1 MCLGAMSLSLTRYN
15 FTVIIVFR
23 VSSSPAIPFLF
34 LFALARMEQHFRN
47 SYPDEQDVGLK
58 KREGQDDQCGR
69 RGHGGRGEIDQSSH
83 GKFLCSFSLVSSP
96 WRRFSLPLK
105 KFRCK
110 IFACIQGKVEMEDQR
125 MERLLMERES
135 KMLPE
140 ELKTVVDVLRF
151 GLFFSIF
158 TTTILFLIK
167 VFLDNSTITSE
178 QFK

>member
-1 MCLGAMSLSLTRYN
+1 MPLN
-15 FTVIIVFR
+15 F
-23 VSSSPAIPFLF
+23 
-34 LFALARMEQHFRN
+34 
-47 SYPDEQDVGLK
+47 
-58 KREGQDDQCGR
+58 
-69 RGHGGRGEIDQSSH
+69 
-83 GKFLCSFSLVSSP
+83 
-96 WRRFSLPLK
+96 
-105 KFRCK
+105 FRCI

-151 GLFFSIF
+151 SLFFSIF

>member
-1 MCLGAMSLSLTRYN
+1 
-15 FTVIIVFR
+15 
-23 VSSSPAIPFLF
+23 
-34 LFALARMEQHFRN
+34 
-47 SYPDEQDVGLK
+47 
-58 KREGQDDQCGR
+58 
-69 RGHGGRGEIDQSSH
+69 
-83 GKFLCSFSLVSSP
+83 
-96 WRRFSLPLK
+96 
-105 KFRCK
+105 
-110 IFACIQGKVEMEDQR
+110 MEDQR

-167 VFLDNSTITSE
+167 VFLDNLTITSE

>member
-1 MCLGAMSLSLTRYN
+1 MPLN
-15 FTVIIVFR
+15 F
-23 VSSSPAIPFLF
+23 
-34 LFALARMEQHFRN
+34 
-47 SYPDEQDVGLK
+47 
-58 KREGQDDQCGR
+58 
-69 RGHGGRGEIDQSSH
+69 
-83 GKFLCSFSLVSSP
+83 
-96 WRRFSLPLK
+96 
-105 KFRCK
+105 FRCI

-140 ELKTVVDVLRF
+140 ELKTVIDVLRF

>member
-1 MCLGAMSLSLTRYN
+1 MPLN
-15 FTVIIVFR
+15 F
-23 VSSSPAIPFLF
+23 
-34 LFALARMEQHFRN
+34 
-47 SYPDEQDVGLK
+47 
-58 KREGQDDQCGR
+58 
-69 RGHGGRGEIDQSSH
+69 
-83 GKFLCSFSLVSSP
+83 
-96 WRRFSLPLK
+96 
-105 KFRCK
+105 FRCI

-140 ELKTVVDVLRF
+140 ELKTVVDVFRF

>member
-1 MCLGAMSLSLTRYN
+1 
-15 FTVIIVFR
+15 
-23 VSSSPAIPFLF
+23 
-34 LFALARMEQHFRN
+34 
-47 SYPDEQDVGLK
+47 
-58 KREGQDDQCGR
+58 
-69 RGHGGRGEIDQSSH
+69 
-83 GKFLCSFSLVSSP
+83 
-96 WRRFSLPLK
+96 
-105 KFRCK
+105 
-110 IFACIQGKVEMEDQR
+110 MEDQR

-140 ELKTVVDVLRF
+140 ELKTVIDVLRF

>member
-1 MCLGAMSLSLTRYN
+1 
-15 FTVIIVFR
+15 
-23 VSSSPAIPFLF
+23 
-34 LFALARMEQHFRN
+34 
-47 SYPDEQDVGLK
+47 
-58 KREGQDDQCGR
+58 
-69 RGHGGRGEIDQSSH
+69 
-83 GKFLCSFSLVSSP
+83 
-96 WRRFSLPLK
+96 
-105 KFRCK
+105 
-110 IFACIQGKVEMEDQR
+110 

-140 ELKTVVDVLRF
+140 ELKTVIDVLRF

>member
-1 MCLGAMSLSLTRYN
+1 MPLN
-15 FTVIIVFR
+15 F
-23 VSSSPAIPFLF
+23 
-34 LFALARMEQHFRN
+34 
-47 SYPDEQDVGLK
+47 
-58 KREGQDDQCGR
+58 
-69 RGHGGRGEIDQSSH
+69 
-83 GKFLCSFSLVSSP
+83 
-96 WRRFSLPLK
+96 
-105 KFRCK
+105 FRCI

>member
-1 MCLGAMSLSLTRYN
+1 MPLN
-15 FTVIIVFR
+15 F
-23 VSSSPAIPFLF
+23 
-34 LFALARMEQHFRN
+34 
-47 SYPDEQDVGLK
+47 
-58 KREGQDDQCGR
+58 
-69 RGHGGRGEIDQSSH
+69 
-83 GKFLCSFSLVSSP
+83 
-96 WRRFSLPLK
+96 
-105 KFRCK
+105 FRCI

-167 VFLDNSTITSE
+167 LFLDNSTITSE

>member
-1 MCLGAMSLSLTRYN
+1 
-15 FTVIIVFR
+15 
-23 VSSSPAIPFLF
+23 
-34 LFALARMEQHFRN
+34 
-47 SYPDEQDVGLK
+47 
-58 KREGQDDQCGR
+58 
-69 RGHGGRGEIDQSSH
+69 
-83 GKFLCSFSLVSSP
+83 
-96 WRRFSLPLK
+96 LPLNF
-105 KFRCK
+105 FRCI

>member
-1 MCLGAMSLSLTRYN
+1 M
-15 FTVIIVFR
+15 
-23 VSSSPAIPFLF
+23 
-34 LFALARMEQHFRN
+34 
-47 SYPDEQDVGLK
+47 
-58 KREGQDDQCGR
+58 
-69 RGHGGRGEIDQSSH
+69 
-83 GKFLCSFSLVSSP
+83 
-96 WRRFSLPLK
+96 PLIF
-105 KFRCK
+105 FRCI

>member
-1 MCLGAMSLSLTRYN
+1 
-15 FTVIIVFR
+15 
-23 VSSSPAIPFLF
+23 
-34 LFALARMEQHFRN
+34 
-47 SYPDEQDVGLK
+47 
-58 KREGQDDQCGR
+58 
-69 RGHGGRGEIDQSSH
+69 
-83 GKFLCSFSLVSSP
+83 
-96 WRRFSLPLK
+96 
-105 KFRCK
+105 
-110 IFACIQGKVEMEDQR
+110 MEDQR

-135 KMLPE
+135 KMLPEE

>member
-1 MCLGAMSLSLTRYN
+1 MPLN
-15 FTVIIVFR
+15 F
-23 VSSSPAIPFLF
+23 
-34 LFALARMEQHFRN
+34 
-47 SYPDEQDVGLK
+47 
-58 KREGQDDQCGR
+58 
-69 RGHGGRGEIDQSSH
+69 
-83 GKFLCSFSLVSSP
+83 
-96 WRRFSLPLK
+96 
-105 KFRCK
+105 FRCI

-158 TTTILFLIK
+158 TTTILFLIN
-167 VFLDNSTITSE
+167 VFLDNLTITSE

>member
-1 MCLGAMSLSLTRYN
+1 MEA
-15 FTVIIVFR
+15 
-23 VSSSPAIPFLF
+23 FLI
-34 LFALARMEQHFRN
+34 A
-47 SYPDEQDVGLK
+47 SK
-58 KREGQDDQCGR
+58 K
-69 RGHGGRGEIDQSSH
+69 IS
-83 GKFLCSFSLVSSP
+83 
-96 WRRFSLPLK
+96 
-105 KFRCK
+105 
-110 IFACIQGKVEMEDQR
+110 IQGKVEMEDQR

-140 ELKTVVDVLRF
+140 ELKTVIDVLIF

>member
-1 MCLGAMSLSLTRYN
+1 
-15 FTVIIVFR
+15 
-23 VSSSPAIPFLF
+23 
-34 LFALARMEQHFRN
+34 
-47 SYPDEQDVGLK
+47 
-58 KREGQDDQCGR
+58 
-69 RGHGGRGEIDQSSH
+69 
-83 GKFLCSFSLVSSP
+83 
-96 WRRFSLPLK
+96 
-105 KFRCK
+105 
-110 IFACIQGKVEMEDQR
+110 MEDQR

-151 GLFFSIF
+151 SLFFSIF

>member
-1 MCLGAMSLSLTRYN
+1 MRLGAMSLSLTRYN

-23 VSSSPAIPFLF
+23 VSSSLAIPFLF

-96 WRRFSLPLK
+96 WRRFSLPLNF
-105 KFRCK
+105 FRCI

-140 ELKTVVDVLRF
+140 EELKTVVDVLRF
-151 GLFFSIF
+151 GLLFSIF
-158 TTTILFLIK
+158 KTIILFFK
-167 VFLDNSTITSE
+167 VFLDNLTITRE